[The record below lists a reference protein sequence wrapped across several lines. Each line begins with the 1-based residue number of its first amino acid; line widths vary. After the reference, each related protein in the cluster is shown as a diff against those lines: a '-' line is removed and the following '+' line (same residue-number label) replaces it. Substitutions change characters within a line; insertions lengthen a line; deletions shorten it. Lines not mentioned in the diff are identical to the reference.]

1 MYLSTAP
8 PLITVPPVANI
19 DVELGG
25 TFTIVCEA
33 MGVPTPLIV
42 WRLNWGN
49 IPAGKLVLTFEL

>member
-1 MYLSTAP
+1 M
-8 PLITVPPVANI
+8 ITVPPVANI

-49 IPAGKLVLTFEL
+49 IPTGKLVLTFDKCE